1 MINSIEQWD
10 FLNSETILGIEVG
23 DINNNGS
30 YEIVAF
36 SKSGKILIL
45 SMKGELISVLE
56 IAKDSSIWDGKI
68 CDIDR
73 DNKNEVVFS
82 GLDGLL
88 RVFKCSPSYELKP
101 FWAHQFGASISGFL
115 FEDINNNNI
124 EEIIAYSIDKS
135 LRALNPINGSL
146 IWGQIFEDGIGDAI
160 IYRDSGDLRTKEV
173 IACGNDGS
181 IRVFKG
187 KDGDLVWFKRFKD
200 KVRFVSIFKS
210 KNRELVVCGGDDK
223 KLHLID
229 KLTQEEIK
237 SIQFNDYVWKCFS
250 FNLNDENYLL
260 VSTYSFEYLDE
271 SFNIEDIE
279 FSSKLMCLNQKL
291 EIKWELAHINTECL
305 IQAKIGSNSYIVL
318 GTTKGKLLIIDEDSG
333 KIITK
338 IQKKSCLNDLKYDLK
353 SNILITCHDN
363 GSIFAYFLAES

>member
-1 MINSIEQWD
+1 MMFVKERWD
-10 FLNSETILGIEVG
+10 FLNSESILGIEVG

-45 SMKGELISVLE
+45 SMKGKLISELE
-56 IAKDSSIWDGKI
+56 ISENSSIWQAKI

-73 DNKNEVVFS
+73 DNKNEVIFS

-115 FEDINNNNI
+115 FEDINDNNTD
-124 EEIIAYSIDKS
+124 EIIAYSIDKS
-135 LRALNPINGSL
+135 LRVLNPINGSL

-160 IYRDSGDLRTKEV
+160 IYRDSTDFGTKEV

-187 KDGDLVWFKRFKD
+187 KDGDLVWIKRFKD
-200 KVRFVSIFKS
+200 KIRCVSIFKS

-229 KLTQEEIK
+229 KITQEEIK
-237 SIQFNDYVWKCFS
+237 SIQFDDYVWKCFS
-250 FNLNDENYLL
+250 FLHNDENYLV
-260 VSTYSFEYLDE
+260 VSTYSFEYFDE
-271 SFNIEDIE
+271 SLNIEDIE
-279 FSSKLMCLNQKL
+279 FSSKLMCWNKKL
-291 EIKWELAHINTECL
+291 EKKWDITHINTECL
-305 IQAKIGSNSYIVL
+305 IQTKIDSNSYIVL
-318 GTTKGKLLIIDEDSG
+318 GTTKGKLLIIDEVSG

-353 SNILITCHDN
+353 SNILIACHDN

>member
-1 MINSIEQWD
+1 MVSIKEKWD
-10 FLNSETILGIEVG
+10 FHSSEPILGIEIG
-23 DINNNGS
+23 DINNNGQD
-30 YEIVAF
+30 EIITF
-36 SKSGKILIL
+36 SKSGKLLIISL
-45 SMKGELISVLE
+45 SGKKITELE
-56 IAKDSSIWDGKI
+56 ISEFSSIWQVKI
-68 CDIDR
+68 CDIDC
-73 DNKNEVVFS
+73 DNKNEVIL
-82 GLDGLL
+82 GCLDGLL
-88 RVFKCSPSYELKP
+88 RVFKCSPSYELEP

-115 FEDINNNNI
+115 FEDINNDNI
-124 EEIIAYSIDKS
+124 DEIIAYSIDKS
-135 LRALNPINGSL
+135 LRVLNPIDGSL

-160 IYRDSGDLRTKEV
+160 AYRDSTDFRIKEV

-200 KVRFVSIFKS
+200 KIRCVSIFKS

-237 SIQFNDYVWKCFS
+237 SIQFDDFVWKCFS
-250 FNLNDENYLL
+250 FLHNDKSYLL
-260 VSTYSFEYLDE
+260 VSTYSFEYFDE
-271 SFNIEDIE
+271 SINIEDLE

-291 EIKWELAHINTECL
+291 EKKWDIAHINTECL
-305 IQAKIGSNSYIVL
+305 IQTKIGSNSYIVL
-318 GTTKGKLLIIDEDSG
+318 GTTKGKLLIIDEVSG

-338 IQKKSCLNDLKYDLK
+338 IQKKSCLNDLKYDLN
-353 SNILITCHDN
+353 SNTLIACHDN

>member
-1 MINSIEQWD
+1 MVNIKEQWA
-10 FLNSETILGIEVG
+10 FHSSEPILGIEIG
-23 DINNNGS
+23 DVNNNS
-30 YEIVAF
+30 QNEIIAF
-36 SKSGKILIL
+36 SKSGRLLIISLSGKKIT
-45 SMKGELISVLE
+45 ELE
-56 IAKDSSIWDGKI
+56 ISEKSSIWQAKI

-73 DNKNEVVFS
+73 DNKSEVILG

-88 RVFKCSPSYELKP
+88 RAFKCSPSYDLKP

-115 FEDINNNNI
+115 FEDINNDNI
-124 EEIIAYSIDKS
+124 DEIIAYSIDKS
-135 LRALNPINGSL
+135 LRVLNPINGSL

-160 IYRDSGDLRTKEV
+160 IYRDPADFRTKEV

-181 IRVFKG
+181 LRVFKG

-200 KVRFVSIFKS
+200 KIRCVSIFKL
-210 KNRELVVCGGDDK
+210 KNRELFVCGGDDK

-237 SIQFNDYVWKCFS
+237 SIQFDDYVWKCFS
-250 FNLNDENYLL
+250 FLHNDENYLL
-260 VSTYSFEYLDE
+260 VSTYSFEYFDE

-291 EIKWELAHINTECL
+291 EKKWDIAHINTECL
-305 IQAKIGSNSYIVL
+305 IQTKIGSNSYIVL
-318 GTTKGKLLIIDEDSG
+318 GTTKGKLLIIDEVSG
-333 KIITK
+333 KIITN

>member
-1 MINSIEQWD
+1 MVNIKEQWD
-10 FLNSETILGIEVG
+10 FQSSEPILGIEIG
-23 DINNNGS
+23 DVNNNGS

-45 SMKGELISVLE
+45 SMKGKLISELE
-56 IAKDSSIWDGKI
+56 IAKESSIWDGKI

-88 RVFKCSPSYELKP
+88 RVFKCDPSYELKP

-115 FEDINNNNI
+115 FEDINNDNRD
-124 EEIIAYSIDKS
+124 EIIAYSIDKS
-135 LRALNPINGSL
+135 LRVLNPLDGSL

-160 IYRDSGDLRTKEV
+160 IYRDSADFRTKEV
-173 IACGNDGS
+173 IVCGNDGS

-200 KVRFVSIFKS
+200 KIRCVSIFKS

-237 SIQFNDYVWKCFS
+237 SIQFDDYVWKCFS
-250 FNLNDENYLL
+250 FLHNDENYLL
-260 VSTYSFEYLDE
+260 VSTYSFEYFDE

-279 FSSKLMCLNQKL
+279 FSSKIMCLNQKL
-291 EIKWELAHINTECL
+291 EIKWELAHINTERL
-305 IQAKIGSNSYIVL
+305 IQTKIGSNSYIVL
-318 GTTKGKLLIIDEDSG
+318 GTTKGKLLIIDEVSG
-333 KIITK
+333 EIITK

-353 SNILITCHDN
+353 SNILIACHDN

>member
-1 MINSIEQWD
+1 MFVKERWD
-10 FLNSETILGIEVG
+10 FLNGESILGIEIG
-23 DINNNGS
+23 DVNNNGQT
-30 YEIVAF
+30 EIIAF

-45 SMKGELISVLE
+45 SIEGKLISELE
-56 IAKDSSIWDGKI
+56 ISENSSIWQAKI

-73 DNKNEVVFS
+73 DDKNEVILG

-88 RVFKCSPSYELKP
+88 RVFKCNPSYELKP

-115 FEDINNNNI
+115 FEDINNDNI
-124 EEIIAYSIDKS
+124 DEIIAYSIDKS
-135 LRALNPINGSL
+135 LRVLNPINGSL
-146 IWGQIFEDGIGDAI
+146 IWGQIFEEGIGDAI
-160 IYRDSGDLRTKEV
+160 IYRDSADFRTKEV

-200 KVRFVSIFKS
+200 KIRCVSIFKS
-210 KNRELVVCGGDDK
+210 KNRDLVVCGGDDK

-237 SIQFNDYVWKCFS
+237 SIQFDDYVWKCFS
-250 FNLNDENYLL
+250 FLYNDENYLL
-260 VSTYSFEYLDE
+260 VSSYSFEYFDK
-271 SFNIEDIE
+271 SFKIEDIE
-279 FSSKLMCLNQKL
+279 FSSKLTCLNQKL
-291 EIKWELAHINTECL
+291 EIKWEITHINTECL
-305 IQAKIGSNSYIVL
+305 IQTKIGSNAYIIL
-318 GTTKGKLLIIDEDSG
+318 GTTKGKLLIIDEVSG

-353 SNILITCHDN
+353 SNILIACHDN
-363 GSIFAYFLAES
+363 GSIFAYFLAKS

>member
-1 MINSIEQWD
+1 MANVKEQWD
-10 FLNSETILGIEVG
+10 FHSSEPILGIEIG
-23 DINNNGS
+23 DVNNNGKN
-30 YEIVAF
+30 EIIAF

-45 SMKGELISVLE
+45 SMKGKLLSELE
-56 IAKDSSIWDGKI
+56 IAKESSIWNGKI

-88 RVFKCSPSYELKP
+88 RVFKCSPSYELKL
-101 FWAHQFGASISGFL
+101 FWAHQFGASISGVL
-115 FEDINNNNI
+115 FEDINNDKI
-124 EEIIAYSIDKS
+124 DEIIAYSIDKS
-135 LRALNPINGSL
+135 LRVLNPTDGSL

-160 IYRDSGDLRTKEV
+160 IYRDPANFRTKEV

-187 KDGDLVWFKRFKD
+187 KDGDLIWFKRFKD
-200 KVRFVSIFKS
+200 KIRCLSIFKS

-223 KLHLID
+223 KLHFID
-229 KLTQEEIK
+229 KHTQEEIK
-237 SIQFNDYVWKCFS
+237 SIQFDDYIWKCFS
-250 FNLNDENYLL
+250 LLQNNENYLL
-260 VSTYSFEYLDE
+260 VSTYSFEYFDE
-271 SFNIEDIE
+271 SLNIEDIE
-279 FSSKLMCLNQKL
+279 FSSNLACLNQRL
-291 EIKWELAHINTECL
+291 EKKWEIAHINTECL
-305 IQAKIGSNSYIVL
+305 IQTKIGWNSYIVL
-318 GTTKGKLLIIDEDSG
+318 GTTKGKLLIIDEISG

-353 SNILITCHDN
+353 LNILIACHDN